1 MARPERG
8 CLVDLQGPV
17 FAHPG
22 EELVIVRPLEDGP
35 DVGHVGVEGP
45 LLHTSPGLP
54 DRDGGGLTVCKA
66 SKIIFTFCV

>member
-54 DRDGGGLTVCKA
+54 N
-66 SKIIFTFCV
+66 